1 MLVNDRKSRESTLI
15 WQIEQILDLVNLI
28 IDTTEFALSG
38 EIIRIPETF
47 QVFVFMNESLWMKVY
62 LRVSFHGLLAV

>member
-1 MLVNDRKSRESTLI
+1 MLVNDRKIRESTLI

-28 IDTTEFALSG
+28 IDTTVFALSG

-47 QVFVFMNESLWMKVY
+47 QVFVFMNESLPEG
-62 LRVSFHGLLAV
+62 FHSMAIWYSPL